1 MTKASYQS
9 KWGPEVMPNL
19 LFGESY
25 TDLGVN
31 HALAV
36 TAFEDG
42 MAGHLEMAKELE
54 DRHPDRIWNYAG
66 VSPLR
71 KDHPVQVAE
80 DPIADLERQ
89 AEQIEARGLKLY
101 PFHWDRDDVSPM
113 SMDDA
118 EIAYPLYEKALDLGI
133 DVVSIHKSLPLG
145 ATSLGNQNPED
156 VANAA
161 ENFPEIDFEIVHGGL
176 TFAEE
181 IGAMMATQPNIYVNL
196 ETVTALA
203 YSAPGRFTEIISELL
218 KHTGSAGIE
227 RLLWGTGGAPAH
239 PRLCLEAFWD
249 LEFPEMEGYFETFT
263 LTETDKKAIL
273 GENFA
278 QMHGFEVEDL
288 TEDIGDDRFAQQDSL
303 MEPFSDFESK
313 VVAE

>member
-1 MTKASYQS
+1 
-9 KWGPEVMPNL
+9 MPNL

-25 TDLGVN
+25 TDFGVN

-42 MAGHLEMAKELE
+42 MAGHLDMAKELE
-54 DRHPDRIWNYAG
+54 KRYPDRIWNYAG
-66 VSPLR
+66 VSPLE
-71 KDHPVQVAE
+71 KDHPVQMAD
-80 DPIADLERQ
+80 DPLADLDRQ
-89 AEQIEARGLKLY
+89 AEQIDARGLKLY
-101 PFHWDRDDVSPM
+101 PSHWDRDDVSPVP
-113 SMDDA
+113 MDDPK
-118 EIAYPLYEKALDLGI
+118 IAYPLYEKALDLGI

-145 ATSLGNQNPED
+145 ATPLSNQNPD
-156 VANAA
+156 DIGNAA
-161 ENFPEIDFEIVHGGL
+161 SNFPEIDFEIVHGGL

-181 IGAMMATQPNIYVNL
+181 IGAMMAAQPNVYVNL

-203 YSAPGRFTEIISELL
+203 YSAPGRFTDIIAELL
-218 KHTGSAGIE
+218 KHTGSAGVE
-227 RLLWGTGGAPAH
+227 RLLWGTGAAPAH
-239 PRLCLEAFWD
+239 PRLCLESFWD

-263 LTETDKKAIL
+263 LTKDDKRAIL

-278 QMHGFEVEDL
+278 QMHGVE
-288 TEDIGDDRFAQQDSL
+288 TENLAAEIGDDRFTRQDAL